1 MGGILADDMGLGKT
15 IQLLAVILSYV
26 QKNKGNVK
34 PSIIICPSSLALN
47 WYNEIQKFTPTLKA
61 LVISDDY
68 LERKRK
74 IEEIGKYQVI
84 ITSYDSLKRDIDL
97 YENYCFKYVV
107 ADEAQYIKN
116 NNTKNSKAI
125 KTINAETK
133 FALTGTPIE
142 NSLSELWSIFDF
154 IMPGYLYKY
163 KKFKELYET
172 PIIKEQNE
180 DVMNK
185 LKNKLSHL
193 F

>member
-1 MGGILADDMGLGKT
+1 MISQIEDRQIDLSTKIPPKLNAELRTYQKIGYKWLRTLEQYKMGGILADDMGLGKT

-116 NNTKNSKAI
+116 NN
-125 KTINAETK
+125 
-133 FALTGTPIE
+133 
-142 NSLSELWSIFDF
+142 
-154 IMPGYLYKY
+154 Y
-163 KKFKELYET
+163 KEL
-172 PIIKEQNE
+172 KS
-180 DVMNK
+180 NK
-185 LKNKLSHL
+185 NN
-193 F
+193 